1 MLRVALVCLHTSP
14 ADEPGSGDAGG
25 MNVVVLHQA
34 QALAALG
41 HDVDIITRRS
51 NPEAPAELALAPRL
65 RLILIEAGPAHPLAK
80 GDHELYI
87 DEFSTGLAALGSYDI
102 IHSHHWF
109 SGMAALPVARSRRV
123 PHVQSFHSIAADDAT
138 PLSEGE
144 RSESPG
150 RMAGESWLARESDAV
165 IAISNAEAQTIE
177 TRLGGPSDRITVVP
191 PGVDSHLFAPRVTAS
206 HSRDRSAPYAVV
218 AARLQPLK
226 GLDLAIEAIAAVPAQ
241 VRPDLV
247 VSGDASADFEGYVDE
262 LSALARLRG
271 VDASVHFIGPQ
282 SRQALAQLLRQA
294 LVVLIPSHSETYGL
308 VALEAAAS
316 RVPVIAAASGGLREA
331 VVDGVTGIVLDSRD
345 PEVWAEAIVRL
356 VSHGD
361 SATALAQNARVRA
374 ERLSWSSS
382 AEQLEA
388 VYARLVSSLA
398 VA

>member
-1 MLRVALVCLHTSP
+1 VLRVALVCLHTSP

-51 NPEAPAELALAPRL
+51 NPDAPAELALAPRL

-87 DEFSTGLAALGSYDI
+87 DEFSAGLAALGSYDI

-165 IAISNAEAQTIE
+165 IAISNAEARTIE
-177 TRLGGPSDRITVVP
+177 TRLGGSIDRITVVS
-191 PGVDSHLFAPRVTAS
+191 PGVDSHLFAPSATAS
-206 HSRDRSAPYAVV
+206 SSHDRSAPYVVV

-241 VRPDLV
+241 LRPDLV

-282 SRQALAQLLRQA
+282 SRQALAELLRQA

-345 PEVWAEAIVRL
+345 PEAWAEAIVRL
-356 VSHGD
+356 VSQGD

-382 AEQLEA
+382 AEQLQT

>member
-1 MLRVALVCLHTSP
+1 VLRVALVCLHTSP

-51 NPEAPAELALAPRL
+51 NPDAPAELALAPRL

-87 DEFSTGLAALGSYDI
+87 DEFSAGLAALGSYDI

-177 TRLGGPSDRITVVP
+177 TRLGGSSDRITVVA
-191 PGVDSHLFAPRVTAS
+191 PGVDSHLFAPSVTAS
-206 HSRDRSAPYAVV
+206 PSRDRSAPYAVV

-271 VDASVHFIGPQ
+271 VDAAVHFIGPQ
-282 SRQALAQLLRQA
+282 SRQALAELLRQA

-361 SATALAQNARVRA
+361 SATALAKNARVRA

-382 AEQLEA
+382 AEQLQT

>member
-1 MLRVALVCLHTSP
+1 
-14 ADEPGSGDAGG
+14 
-25 MNVVVLHQA
+25 
-34 QALAALG
+34 
-41 HDVDIITRRS
+41 
-51 NPEAPAELALAPRL
+51 
-65 RLILIEAGPAHPLAK
+65 
-80 GDHELYI
+80 
-87 DEFSTGLAALGSYDI
+87 
-102 IHSHHWF
+102 
-109 SGMAALPVARSRRV
+109 MAALPIAQERRV
-123 PHVQSFHSIAADDAT
+123 PHVQSFHSIAADPIT

-144 RSESPG
+144 RPESPG
-150 RMAGESWLARESDAV
+150 RLAGEAHLARASDTV
-165 IAISNAEAQTIE
+165 VAISAAEAHTVVS
-177 TRLGGPSDRITVVP
+177 RLGGDPERVVIVP
-191 PGVDSHLFAPRVTAS
+191 PGVDADLFHPWTGGRRGS
-206 HSRDRSAPYAVV
+206 GYVV
-218 AARLQPLK
+218 AAARLQPLK

-241 VRPDLV
+241 LRPDLV

-282 SRQALAQLLRQA
+282 SRQALAELLRQA

-345 PEVWAEAIVRL
+345 PEAWAEAIVRL
-356 VSHGD
+356 VSQGD

-382 AEQLEA
+382 AEQLQA